1 MRLFGTHKG
10 EQMKTITID
19 DKKIEIS
26 DESYEAFKK
35 QFVTKDKAILWKPEE
50 GEEYWCVGDGAKTYI
65 FEWEADNLHDSVR
78 FELGNIFKTKEEAE
92 EALKTGWI
100 AKRKAEVEILR
111 FIAEND
117 LEWEWE
123 TGEFNYSLYYNSR
136 VGEFGCLSL
145 ENDRYTTP
153 CFKSEADAQK
163 VIDAMT
169 PQLKILFGVKG

>member
-1 MRLFGTHKG
+1 
-10 EQMKTITID
+10 MKTITID

-35 QFVTKDKAILWKPEE
+35 QFVTKDKAILWEPEK
-50 GEEYWCVGDGAKTYI
+50 AKDYYI
-65 FEWEADNLHDSVR
+65 VSQGGSISSFRWYSENDFDIHNQKM
-78 FELGNIFKTKEEAE
+78 GNIFKTKEEAE

-111 FIAEND
+111 FIAENG
-117 LEWEWE
+117 LEYSWIKGKRNYLLVYCHLTNAFIAYSWE
-123 TGEFNYSLYYNSR
+123 YYQHSI
-136 VGEFGCLSL
+136 LP
-145 ENDRYTTP
+145 Y
-153 CFKSEADAQK
+153 FKSESDAQK

>member
-1 MRLFGTHKG
+1 
-10 EQMKTITID
+10 MKTITLD
-19 DKKIEIS
+19 DKKKEIS

-50 GEEYWCVGDGAKTYI
+50 DEEYYLISADGCIDY
-65 FEWEADNLHDSVR
+65 EGWDGEAFDNGVY
-78 FELGNIFKTKEEAE
+78 ELGNCFQTKEEAE

-117 LEWEWE
+117 LEWDWE
-123 TGEFNYSLYYNSR
+123 TRRSNFCLYYDYDTGAFEATHWAIMQYSI
-136 VGEFGCLSL
+136 LSH
-145 ENDRYTTP
+145 
-153 CFKSEADAQK
+153 FKSEADAQK

-169 PQLKILFGVKG
+169 PQLKILFGV

>member
-1 MRLFGTHKG
+1 
-10 EQMKTITID
+10 MKTITID

-35 QFVTKDKAILWKPEE
+35 QFVTKDKAILWKPEV
-50 GEEYWCVGDGAKTYI
+50 GEEYWIARFNDEVDTI
-65 FEWEADNLHDSVR
+65 RWRDTDMDSGIWS
-78 FELGNIFKTKEEAE
+78 LGILYKTKEEAE

-123 TGEFNYSLYYNSR
+123 FGKRNYSIYYSFDKGLFDNAPSSNLM
-136 VGEFGCLSL
+136 E
-145 ENDRYTTP
+145 TTLTY
-153 CFKSEADAQK
+153 FKSESDAQK

-169 PQLKILFGVKG
+169 PQLKILFGVRG

>member
-1 MRLFGTHKG
+1 
-10 EQMKTITID
+10 MKTITID

-50 GEEYWCVGDGAKTYI
+50 GERYHCVTSVVDVVWFCWYGTGTDRYYW
-65 FEWEADNLHDSVR
+65 EM
-78 FELGNIFKTKEEAE
+78 GNILKTKEEAE

-100 AKRKAEVEILR
+100 AKRKAEVRILR

-117 LEWEWE
+117 LEFEPDWTNDDANKYYAYYEHVSGRFE
-123 TGEFNYSLYYNSR
+123 VTGCCEIQHSIL
-136 VGEFGCLSL
+136 
-145 ENDRYTTP
+145 P
-153 CFKSEADAQK
+153 HFKSREDAQK

-169 PQLKILFGVKG
+169 PELKILFGVK